1 MARLI
6 PAFTDERTP
15 PGEKD
20 VFRML
25 ASGPDDWVAIHSL
38 DLAPWNRGHRTEI
51 DFVVIVPDI
60 GILCIEVKSHRS
72 ILFENDQWIP
82 PDIRRSPF
90 KQAADGRY
98 SFYRNLSELSP
109 GYKRVPVVHCCIF
122 PNAPF
127 PLRPNL
133 AVQPWELIDGI
144 QFRSFK
150 TGQEFCAYLGSCMR
164 RSIEA
169 DASLTPLSAPVRPAD
184 VARIVEFCAPVH
196 KRRPGAREDIMQ
208 REKEAEHV
216 LREQQRPVLRLA
228 ELNSR
233 IVVEGPA
240 GTGKTLIAMELAAS
254 LVRDG
259 RRVALVCFNQL
270 VGECV
275 RQRATALSAGL
286 PNLVAG
292 RAIRLMADMAEITI
306 PERPTSSFWDEEL
319 PAQIEERLTD
329 PDFTAT
335 AAFDYLIVDEAQD
348 LLARPRIWNCLTQF
362 LGGGLR
368 NGNFALFGDFSHQVL
383 GDKSELDEQLA
394 ALLREV
400 RPARWRLAENCRN
413 YQVIGSTAVRLSGF
427 DARTYSGYM
436 RGGGTLS
443 CYDIE
448 FYRSPDEQAA
458 HVRNWLAEF
467 RAKGYRP
474 GEIAILSFCAESDS
488 IAARLIA
495 EGLPLQQP
503 WKQGEGTVHSTIHA
517 FKGLERK
524 VILLTDLA
532 PRQSDFHRHLFYT
545 GMTRAV
551 EEVRILCHEGAK
563 EVLVRWLK
571 EGDEE

>member
-51 DFVVIVPDI
+51 DFVVIIPDI
-60 GILCIEVKSHRS
+60 GILCIEVKSHRT

-82 PDIRRSPF
+82 HDIRRSPF

-98 SFYRNLSELSP
+98 SFYRNLIELSP
-109 GYKRVPVVHCCIF
+109 GYKRMPVVHCCIF

-133 AVQPWELIDGI
+133 AVQPWELIDGL
-144 QFRSFK
+144 QFRSFR
-150 TGQEFCAYLGSCMR
+150 TTEEFCSHLVSCMR

-169 DASLTPLSAPVRPAD
+169 DANLTPLGGPVRSAD
-184 VARIVEFCAPVH
+184 IARIVEFCAPVH
-196 KRRPGAREDIMQ
+196 KRRPGAREDILQ
-208 REKEAEHV
+208 REKEAEHI

-228 ELNSR
+228 ELNPR
-233 IVVEGPA
+233 IVVEGAA
-240 GTGKTLIAMELAAS
+240 GTGKTLIAIELATR

-259 RRVALVCFNQL
+259 KRVALVCFNQL
-270 VGECV
+270 IGEWV
-275 RQRATALSAGL
+275 RQRATAMAAGL

-292 RAIRLMADMAEITI
+292 RAIRLMAEMAEITV
-306 PERPTSSFWDEEL
+306 PDRPSASFWEEEL
-319 PAQIEERLTD
+319 PTRIEERLTD
-329 PDFTAT
+329 PDFTAS

-348 LLARPRIWNCLTQF
+348 FLARPRIWNCLIQF
-362 LGGGLR
+362 LVGGLR
-368 NGNFALFGDFSHQVL
+368 DGNFALFGDFAHQVL
-383 GDKSELDEQLA
+383 GDKSEMDEHLA
-394 ALLREV
+394 RLLRDA

-413 YQVIGSTAVRLSGF
+413 YRAIGDSAVRLSGF
-427 DARTYSGYM
+427 ATGIYSGYM
-436 RGGGTLS
+436 RTGGGLA
-443 CYDIE
+443 CYDFE
-448 FYRSPDEQAA
+448 FYSDMAGQAA
-458 HVRNWLAEF
+458 CVRRWLAEF

-474 GEIAILSFCAESDS
+474 GEIAILSFCAETDS
-488 IAARLIA
+488 ITTRLVA
-495 EGLPLQQP
+495 EGLPLQP
-503 WKQGEGTVHSTIHA
+503 AWKQGDGTIHSTIHA

-532 PRQSDFHRHLFYT
+532 PRQSDFYRHLFYT
-545 GMTRAV
+545 GMTRAT
-551 EEVRILCHEGAK
+551 EEVRILCHEDARA
-563 EVLVRWLK
+563 VLVKWLNEK
-571 EGDEE
+571 DEQ

>member
-1 MARLI
+1 M
-6 PAFTDERTP
+6 
-15 PGEKD
+15 
-20 VFRML
+20 
-25 ASGPDDWVAIHSL
+25 
-38 DLAPWNRGHRTEI
+38 
-51 DFVVIVPDI
+51 
-60 GILCIEVKSHRS
+60 RS
-72 ILFENDQWIP
+72 
-82 PDIRRSPF
+82 
-90 KQAADGRY
+90 
-98 SFYRNLSELSP
+98 
-109 GYKRVPVVHCCIF
+109 
-122 PNAPF
+122 
-127 PLRPNL
+127 
-133 AVQPWELIDGI
+133 
-144 QFRSFK
+144 
-150 TGQEFCAYLGSCMR
+150 
-164 RSIEA
+164 SIEA
-169 DASLTPLSAPVRPAD
+169 DASLTPLAAPVRPSD

-228 ELNSR
+228 ELNPR
-233 IVVEGPA
+233 IVVEGAA

-270 VGECV
+270 VGEWV
-275 RQRATALSAGL
+275 RHRATEISAAL

-292 RAIRLMADMAEITI
+292 RAIRLMADMAEIAV
-306 PERPTSSFWDEEL
+306 PEQPSASFWDEDL

-335 AAFDYLIVDEAQD
+335 ASFDYLIVDEAQD

-362 LGGGLR
+362 LAGGLR
-368 NGNFALFGDFSHQVL
+368 DGNFALFGDFSHQVL
-383 GDKSELDEQLA
+383 GDKSALDEHLA
-394 ALLREV
+394 ALLRDA

-413 YQVIGSTAVRLSGF
+413 YQVIGNTAVRLSGF
-427 DARTYSGYM
+427 AARTYSGYM

-448 FYRSPDEQAA
+448 FYRNPDEQAA
-458 HVRNWLAEF
+458 HVKGWLAEF

-474 GEIAILSFCAESDS
+474 GEIAILSFCAEPDS
-488 IAARLIA
+488 IAVRLIA
-495 EGLPLQQP
+495 EGFPLQAA
-503 WKQGEGTVHSTIHA
+503 WKHGDGTVHSTIHA